1 MFTLKQ
7 AVRQA
12 NNYTE
17 GQRVQWIVG
26 IVPSNAP
33 CNKTPANTFN
43 DGVWAA
49 IKADERAEYE
59 AGGMRFPTPMP
70 PSLRALTTQPTV
82 R

>member
-12 NNYTE
+12 NKYTE
-17 GQRVQWIVG
+17 GQKVQWIVG

-33 CNKTPANTFN
+33 CNKAPANTFN
-43 DGVWAA
+43 EGVWAA
-49 IKADERAEYE
+49 IREDEKAEYA

-70 PSLRALTTQPTV
+70 PSLKMLAYHV
-82 R
+82 